1 MNTKYREAADK
12 GILFVWKV
20 NDLSKIWLH
29 EEDVVLILSNLLSNA
44 MEACERAEEKVIK
57 LKFVLEEEQ
66 VIISVKNSMAAVPVV
81 ENGRFLTTKTEDNLE
96 HGMGI
101 RNVVETVEN
110 YRGRYTIHFDEREF
124 LFSILLPNLPK
135 AEKAFPNL
143 P

>member
-1 MNTKYREAADK
+1 M
-12 GILFVWKV
+12 
-20 NDLSKIWLH
+20 
-29 EEDVVLILSNLLSNA
+29 
-44 MEACERAEEKVIK
+44 
-57 LKFVLEEEQ
+57 
-66 VIISVKNSMAAVPVV
+66 

-110 YRGRYTIHFDEREF
+110 YRGRYTIHFDEKEF